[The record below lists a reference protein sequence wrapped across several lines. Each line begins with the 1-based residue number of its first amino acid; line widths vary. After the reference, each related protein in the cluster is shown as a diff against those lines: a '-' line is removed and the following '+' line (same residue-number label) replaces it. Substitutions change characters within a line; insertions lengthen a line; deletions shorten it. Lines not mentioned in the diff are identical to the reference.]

1 MIMTSVVP
9 ESPVAGDYAAAVA
22 VAVRRR
28 RVIVV
33 LAAVIVSMMMV
44 MRVPHSKFGAGRGAV
59 LR

>member
-1 MIMTSVVP
+1 
-9 ESPVAGDYAAAVA
+9 
-22 VAVRRR
+22 
-28 RVIVV
+28 VV